1 MAEDEKRKE
10 IRLLLQHEDVL
21 RDQRMG
27 WFLALNGFLFASLS
41 FAWKASSGLSVVIA
55 GVGIAV
61 AVSSFATLRISGI
74 ARGKLQ
80 SFVGPDGDDAPV
92 VAITGEDL
100 KKLKGVERLYPH
112 LYMWNVIPAV
122 LIAAWFGVLIV
133 RMVSW

>member
-1 MAEDEKRKE
+1 MAEDEKRTQ
-10 IRLLLQHEDVL
+10 IRLLLQHEDLL

-41 FAWKASSGLSVVIA
+41 FAWKASSGLSLVIA

-80 SFVGPDGDDAPV
+80 GFVGPDGDDAPV

-100 KKLKGVERLYPH
+100 KKLSGIEKFYPKV
-112 LYMWNVIPAV
+112 YMWNVIPIV
-122 LIAAWFGVLIV
+122 LIAAWFGVVIV
-133 RMVSW
+133 RTVSW